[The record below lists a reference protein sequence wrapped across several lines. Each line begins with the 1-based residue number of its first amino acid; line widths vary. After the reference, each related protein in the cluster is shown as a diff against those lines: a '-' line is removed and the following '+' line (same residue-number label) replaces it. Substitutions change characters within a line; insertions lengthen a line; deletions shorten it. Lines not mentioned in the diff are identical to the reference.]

1 MARKVVD
8 ALIAINKFDCP
19 LMIALTSIDLNPRF
33 YNINVSESKV
43 THILAIEGGDVKR
56 LTRIAG
62 RLGLKVRYIDTRGGI
77 IWIENYAPCSFC
89 RILSSLGGV
98 PLSLDLNDKKVP
110 LYRILLPSRRSFL
123 AMREKLEASGLEPQ
137 LLRAGYRLR
146 VARLTPMQ
154 MRALVIAYENGFFDF
169 PKRVN
174 LEALSKMLGVKP
186 STLDEI
192 LRRGLRKL
200 VEEYIA
206 REEPIRL

>member
-8 ALIAINKFDCP
+8 ALVAVNKFDCP

-43 THILAIEGGDVKR
+43 THILAVEGSDVKR
-56 LTRIAG
+56 LTRIVG
-62 RLGLKVRYIDTRGGI
+62 RLGLKVRHVDTRGGVV
-77 IWIENYAPCSFC
+77 WVENYTPCSFC
-89 RILSSLGGV
+89 RALFNLGGI

-110 LYRILLPSRRSFL
+110 LYRVLLPSRRSLL
-123 AMREKLEASGLEPQ
+123 AMMEKLKTLGLEPQ
-137 LLRAGYRLR
+137 LLRASYRLR

-154 MRALVIAYENGFFDF
+154 MRALVVAYENGFFDF

-174 LEALSKMLGVKP
+174 LETLSKMLGVKP
-186 STLDEI
+186 STLDET

-206 REEPIRL
+206 KEEPVRL